1 MTTSDFSSGME
12 SDVQRHPLHEKI
24 ILAVP
29 ANEGDMT
36 RLRWYANVI
45 DGHHNSRIQ
54 VVRGPMAN
62 LGREIAFSD
71 HKLPKELSALAK
83 SRSIGLLLVEW
94 DMSAERLQELSE
106 LAADLDVPALFVRQ
120 SGSGFDHIR
129 RVVVATAG
137 GPHTLQQMW
146 VAKEISEALSI
157 PIKIVRLVREDDE
170 EEVSVEQEYMEREG
184 VVENWTSHLLGIRE
198 IEQVTTKDIADG
210 IAQYVTEEDLL
221 VMGTPGLF
229 DTAGGFANSI
239 PAAVAAK
246 ISGPLILLHA
256 RRPQLIT
263 LRNLFWG
270 QLIQT
275 GVHLADK
282 RAVVE
287 TLVDALVRH
296 NQAPLSALP
305 DLVERA
311 LRRERMMTTAVGC
324 QAAFPH
330 IRLPGFHGMAAS
342 MVVCPEGMAY
352 GAEDGSLTHFF
363 FLFITS
369 DGFCDEY
376 LSVLGKIAHRMLRTG
391 VREELLK
398 ANSPAEVLDV
408 LDPKEP

>member
-1 MTTSDFSSGME
+1 MHP
-12 SDVQRHPLHEKI
+12 HPLHEKI

-36 RLRWYANVI
+36 RLRWYADVI
-45 DGHHNSRIQ
+45 NGRHHSRIQ
-54 VVRGPMAN
+54 VVRGATAA
-62 LGREIAFSD
+62 LGRDHAFSE
-71 HKLPKELSALAK
+71 HTLPKELSALAK

-94 DMSAERLQELSE
+94 DMSPECLQELSE

-120 SGSGFDHIR
+120 SGFDHVR

-146 VAKEISEALSI
+146 VAKEISDALHV
-157 PIKIVRLVREDDE
+157 PIKIVRLVR
-170 EEVSVEQEYMEREG
+170 SVNAEAGHEQEYMEREG
-184 VVENWTSHLLGIRE
+184 VVEDWTSHLLGIRE
-198 IEQVTTKDIADG
+198 IEQIATKDITDG
-210 IAQYVTEEDLL
+210 IVQYVTDEDLL

-229 DTAGGFANSI
+229 DTAGGFASSI
-239 PAAVAAK
+239 PSAVAAQTA
-246 ISGPLILLHA
+246 GPVILLHA
-256 RRPQLIT
+256 RRPQLTT

-275 GVHLADK
+275 GIQPADK
-282 RAVVE
+282 REMVE
-287 TLVDALVRH
+287 TLVNALVRH

-342 MVVCPEGMAY
+342 MAICPEGMAY

-376 LSVLGKIAHRMLRTG
+376 LSVLGKIAHRMLRAG
-391 VREELLK
+391 VREDLLK
-398 ANSPAEVLDV
+398 AHSPAEVLDV
-408 LDPKEP
+408 LDPKEPQAPL

>member
-1 MTTSDFSSGME
+1 M
-12 SDVQRHPLHEKI
+12 
-24 ILAVP
+24 
-29 ANEGDMT
+29 
-36 RLRWYANVI
+36 
-45 DGHHNSRIQ
+45 
-54 VVRGPMAN
+54 
-62 LGREIAFSD
+62 
-71 HKLPKELSALAK
+71 
-83 SRSIGLLLVEW
+83 
-94 DMSAERLQELSE
+94 
-106 LAADLDVPALFVRQ
+106 RQ
-120 SGSGFDHIR
+120 SGFEHIR

-146 VAKEISEALSI
+146 VAKEISEALNI
-157 PIKIVRLVREDDE
+157 PIKIVRLVRQGDAEAGT
-170 EEVSVEQEYMEREG
+170 EQEYMEREG
-184 VVENWTSHLLGIRE
+184 VVENWTSHLLGIRD
-198 IEQVTTKDIADG
+198 IEQVATRDIAEG
-210 IAQYVTEEDLL
+210 IAHYVTEEDLL

-229 DTAGGFANSI
+229 DTSGGFANSI

-246 ISGPLILLHA
+246 INGPLILLHA

-263 LRNLFWG
+263 LRNVFWG

-275 GVHLADK
+275 DIQPVDK
-282 RAVVE
+282 REIVE
-287 TLVDALVRH
+287 TLVNALVRH

-324 QAAFPH
+324 DAAFPH

-342 MVVCPEGMAY
+342 MAICPEGMAY

-391 VREELLK
+391 VREDLLK